1 MSEVSLSRE
10 HKTALVV
17 ALGILWAHAH
27 GTPAGSVHVLI
38 GPDSLA
44 VLIKDAFSPAEQAAT
59 QCVEGQQIIQR
70 YVEQLLAIVE
80 PDLRAQ
86 IEVATGQRVTL
97 ASVHADT
104 AAGHLLCFYNLGDP
118 LERDA
123 ENQSRGGCY
132 V

>member
-1 MSEVSLSRE
+1 MNEVSLSQE
-10 HKTALVV
+10 NKTALAA
-17 ALGILWAHAH
+17 ALGILWADAH

-44 VLIKDAFSPAEQAAT
+44 VLIKDAFSPAEQAVA
-59 QCVEGQQIIQR
+59 QRVDGQPIIQQ
-70 YVEQLLAIVE
+70 YAEQLLTIVE

-86 IEVATGQRVTL
+86 VEVATGQRVTL

-104 AAGHLLCFYNLGDP
+104 AGGHLLCFYNLGDR
-118 LERDA
+118 LESDA
-123 ENQSRGGCY
+123 ENQSRGGCH